1 VPVALSLAGGFAVG
15 LAFRA
20 WLQRFFAVAFRTQ
33 FALGLGT
40 LAVLAGWS
48 FDGGVSAIAAL
59 GLLLVAQVSAVLLA
73 ARLFRARQDGP
84 MLAFG
89 LYGNPTMWSL
99 PIAAAAFGPRAAVVL
114 AAYDMLTMP
123 RIALGVR
130 LLRARAPERQAP
142 RTALTDYAPMA
153 GAVAGVVLGRFVEAP
168 AGVADAVGV
177 MGTVLGAS
185 GAVLLG
191 VAWPRGRWFEGSGA
205 RVAGRALALHLTF
218 VPAVLGAAAL
228 LGLAVPPALWVLVLG
243 PFPMATLSFARLY
256 GYSAA
261 QAATG
266 LAISMGVAVVLLPLA
281 LAIGGG

>member
-20 WLQRFFAVAFRTQ
+20 SLQRFFAVAFRTQ

-48 FDGGVSAIAAL
+48 FDGGVSAVAAL
-59 GLLLVAQVSAVLLA
+59 GVLLVAQVSAVLLGA
-73 ARLFRARQDGP
+73 WVFRDRREGP

-99 PIAAAAFGPRAAVVL
+99 PIVAATLGPRAAVVL

-130 LLRARAPERQAP
+130 LLRGRAPIPQRP
-142 RTALTDYAPMA
+142 HTALTDYAPMA
-153 GAVAGVVLGRFVEAP
+153 GAVAGVVLGRFVGAPEAIP
-168 AGVADAVGV
+168 EVVGVA
-177 MGTVLGAS
+177 GTVLAAS
-185 GAVLLG
+185 SAVLLG
-191 VAWPRGRWFEGSGA
+191 VAWPRGRWLKRPEAALSL
-205 RVAGRALALHLTF
+205 RALALHLTF
-218 VPAVLGAAAL
+218 VPGLLGAAAL
-228 LGLAVPPALWVLVLG
+228 LGLAIPPALWVLALG
-243 PFPMATLSFARLY
+243 PFPMATLSFSRLY
-256 GYSAA
+256 GYSVA

-266 LAISMGVAVVLLPLA
+266 LAISMAAALALLPLA
-281 LAIGGG
+281 LALGG

>member
-59 GLLLVAQVSAVLLA
+59 GVLLVAQVSAVLLGA
-73 ARLFRARQDGP
+73 WLFRHRHEGP

-99 PIAAAAFGPRAAVVL
+99 PIVAATLGPRSAVVL

-130 LLRARAPERQAP
+130 LLRNRAPIPQRP
-142 RTALTDYAPMA
+142 HTALTDYAPMA

-168 AGVADAVGV
+168 DAIPEVVGVA
-177 MGTVLGAS
+177 GTVLAAS
-185 GAVLLG
+185 SALLLG
-191 VAWPRGRWFEGSGA
+191 VAWPRGRWLRGPEMRLSL
-205 RVAGRALALHLTF
+205 RALALHLTF

-228 LGLAVPPALWVLVLG
+228 LGLAIPAGLWVLVLG
-243 PFPMATLSFARLY
+243 PFPMATLSFSRLY

-266 LAISMGVAVVLLPLA
+266 LAVSMAVALALLPLA
-281 LAIGGG
+281 LALGG

>member
-1 VPVALSLAGGFAVG
+1 VPIALSLVGGFAVG

-48 FDGGVSAIAAL
+48 FDGSVGDVAAL
-59 GLLLVAQVSAVLLA
+59 GLLLVAQVTAVLLGSWV
-73 ARLFRARQDGP
+73 FRRRREGP

-99 PIAAAAFGPRAAVVL
+99 PIAAATLGARAAVVL

-130 LLRARAPERQAP
+130 LLRGRAPIPQRP

-153 GAVAGVVLGRFVEAP
+153 GAVAGVLLGRFVPAP
-168 AGVADAVGV
+168 DTIPDVVGIA
-177 MGTVLGAS
+177 GTVLAAS
-185 GAVLLG
+185 SAVLLG
-191 VAWPRGRWFEGSGA
+191 VAWPRGRWTGRAEVGLTL
-205 RVAGRALALHLTF
+205 RALALHLTF

-228 LGLAVPPALWVLVLG
+228 LGLAIPPALWILVLG

-256 GYSAA
+256 GYSAT

-266 LAISMGVAVVLLPLA
+266 LALSMGVAVALLPLA
-281 LAIGGG
+281 LALGGG

>member
-1 VPVALSLAGGFAVG
+1 VPVALSLVGGFAVG

-20 WLQRFFAVAFRTQ
+20 WLQRFFAVAFRIQ

-48 FDGGVSAIAAL
+48 FDGGVSAVAAL

-73 ARLFRARQDGP
+73 SWMFRGRREGP

-99 PIAAAAFGPRAAVVL
+99 PIVAATLGARPAVVL

-130 LLRARAPERQAP
+130 LLRGRAPVPQRA

-153 GAVAGVVLGRFVEAP
+153 GAIAGVVLGRFVDAP
-168 AGVADAVGV
+168 PEIPGVVGVA
-177 MGTVLGAS
+177 GTVLAAS
-185 GAVLLG
+185 SAVLLG
-191 VAWPRGRWFEGSGA
+191 VAWPRGRWFRRPEA
-205 RVAGRALALHLTF
+205 ELALRALAMHVTL
-218 VPAVLGAAAL
+218 VPAALGVAAL
-228 LGLAVPPALWVLVLG
+228 LGLGIPPALWVLVLG
-243 PFPMATLSFARLY
+243 PFPMATLSFSRLY

-266 LAISMGVAVVLLPLA
+266 LALSMGVAVALLPLA
-281 LAIGGG
+281 LALGGY